1 MKRDSIESIYDGR
14 ATKAKPAKPAKTAKP
29 AGKAKPAVTAEL
41 RKVTY
46 RLPPDVLELLD
57 REKGQRLVDGKRER
71 ADLSSIV
78 ADAVRAYVKG
88 LAKRGSFDE
97 VVDAS
102 VTGTRARASDFSS
115 MKRPEK
121 RPRKR

>member
-14 ATKAKPAKPAKTAKP
+14 ATKAKPAKPAR
-29 AGKAKPAVTAEL
+29 KAKPAVVAEL

-57 REKGQRLVDGKRER
+57 REKGRRLLDGKRER

-78 ADAVRAYVKG
+78 ADAVRTYVKG
-88 LAKRGSFDE
+88 LAKRGSFDDTA
-97 VVDAS
+97 DAF
-102 VTGTRARASDFSS
+102 VNG
-115 MKRPEK
+115 MKRDKK
-121 RPRKR
+121 RQPRSR

>member
-1 MKRDSIESIYDGR
+1 MKRSSIESIYGDT

-29 AGKAKPAVTAEL
+29 AELRKVKPVGKAEPAEL

-57 REKGQRLVDGKRER
+57 REKGQRLVDGKRDR

-78 ADAVRAYVKG
+78 SDAVRAYVVKH
-88 LAKRGSFDE
+88 
-97 VVDAS
+97 
-102 VTGTRARASDFSS
+102 
-115 MKRPEK
+115 
-121 RPRKR
+121 